1 MRGKK
6 KGRQKAHEKTPFI
19 MLEIGFK
26 KEKANVRKNIP
37 NNACEVILRR

>member
-1 MRGKK
+1 MREKK
-6 KGRQKAHEKTPFI
+6 KADKKHMKTPFT

>member
-1 MRGKK
+1 M
-6 KGRQKAHEKTPFI
+6 KTPFT